1 MTSQLLQF
9 YHRESGRPL
18 QPALVAIALSGLG
31 QGMLM
36 ALANMGAESAELSWL
51 RSGLLIAYLLMMVV
65 YLGGLRRALRDS
77 FQASELALEKVKTR
91 LATRLLQA
99 DLAYVEQHA
108 HTGRFTPLT
117 QDTQM
122 IANAITQALYGL
134 QSLAMFAVC
143 SLFMVW
149 QDPVTFGLVLLILV
163 GAMPKLMRN
172 YQRAADETR
181 LSAEREGRFFALF
194 GDMVSGFK
202 EVKLNRTRSEA
213 IQAELVRRASCAHAP
228 RHGINQ
234 RTVDDLQ
241 LSNGIFY
248 VLLAVLVFL
257 LPELVPS
264 RHDTVEQT
272 LSTVLFLMG
281 PLTMFA
287 TTLPMLARAEA
298 AVGGLYALEAEI
310 EAACHGRPVEADLT
324 PLANAASSEA
334 QAQAPALPPLSLQ
347 FETLGLHGASF
358 AYTGTDGEVSFRSGP
373 HELEI
378 RRGELIFIV
387 GGNGAGKSTLLKLL
401 TGLYPPMEGE
411 LRRDGQVVDASAR
424 EAWRELF
431 SIVFTDFHLFERLHG
446 LDHVDPAEVQRWL
459 QVMGLQHK
467 TRYEDGRFTQTSLST
482 GQRKR
487 LAFIVAV
494 LRNKPV
500 CVLDEVAADQDP
512 DFRRRFYRELLPELR
527 ARGTTVIVV
536 SHDDAYF
543 DCADRLIRL
552 QDGRIVA

>member
-1 MTSQLLQF
+1 MADHCGLIGGRANMKSHLLDF
-9 YHRESGRPL
+9 HRRESDQPL
-18 QPALVAIALSGLG
+18 QPVLVAMMLSGLG

-36 ALANMGAESAELSWL
+36 ALANLGAESAEFTMT
-51 RSGLLIAYLLMMVV
+51 RTALLVLYVLAMVL
-65 YLGGLRRALRDS
+65 YLGGLRRALRGG
-77 FQASELALEKVKTR
+77 FVASEQALERVKR
-91 LATRLLQA
+91 RMATRLLQA
-99 DLAYVEQHA
+99 DLAYVERHA
-108 HTGRFTPLT
+108 GTGRFTPLQ
-117 QDTQM
+117 QDTRL
-122 IANAITQALYGL
+122 IAEAVTQALYGL
-134 QSLAMFAVC
+134 QALALFAV
-143 SLFMVW
+143 SSVYMVW
-149 QDPVTFGLVLLILV
+149 KDPVTFGLVALV
-163 GAMPKLMRN
+163 FAVVLPKLVRN
-172 YQRAADETR
+172 YHRTTEETR
-181 LSAEREGRFFALF
+181 ISAEHEGAFFGLF
-194 GDMVSGFK
+194 GEMVQGFK

-213 IQAELVRRASCAHAP
+213 IQVELSTRARQAHAP
-228 RHGINQ
+228 RHQVNQ

-241 LSNGIFY
+241 FSNGIFY
-248 VLLAVLVFL
+248 VLLAVLVFV
-257 LPELVPS
+257 LPEFWP
-264 RHDTVEQT
+264 RHHDTVEQT

-298 AVGGLYALEAEI
+298 AVAGLYALEAEI
-310 EAACHGRPVEADLT
+310 NAAAHGRAAEEAH
-324 PLANAASSEA
+324 
-334 QAQAPALPPLSLQ
+334 APAAVPSPT
-347 FETLGLHGASF
+347 FERLGLHGASF
-358 AYTGTDGEVSFRSGP
+358 HYTDDAGEVTFRSGP

-378 RRGELIFIV
+378 RRGELLFIV

-401 TGLYPPMEGE
+401 TGLYAPMEGE
-411 LRRDGQVVDASAR
+411 LRLDGQTLDASAR

-446 LDHVDPAEVQRWL
+446 LDDVDPQEVRRWL
-459 QVMGLQHK
+459 TVMGLERK
-467 TRYEDGRFTQTSLST
+467 TRFEHGRFTQTALST

-494 LRNKPV
+494 LRDKPV